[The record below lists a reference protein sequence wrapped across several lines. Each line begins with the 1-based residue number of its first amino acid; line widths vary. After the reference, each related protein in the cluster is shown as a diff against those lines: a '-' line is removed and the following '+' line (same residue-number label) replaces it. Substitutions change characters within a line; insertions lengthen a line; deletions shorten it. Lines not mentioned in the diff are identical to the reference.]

1 MHWKHLSKHSQMH
14 WYLRFKIL
22 LSDTKN
28 ITFLVNT
35 NHKNVSHIYYTTTHI
50 CGKNNTFLRRISCL
64 IFSLF
69 PKCLCPCDLSID
81 SVHFRFMSEK
91 KAILAYNKDFDRKT
105 EQKRMSL

>member
-1 MHWKHLSKHSQMH
+1 MWQ
-14 WYLRFKIL
+14 
-22 LSDTKN
+22 
-28 ITFLVNT
+28 
-35 NHKNVSHIYYTTTHI
+35 
-50 CGKNNTFLRRISCL
+50 KNNTFLRRISCL

-105 EQKRMSL
+105 EQKRMSLCSVAKNVTTESESAQLQAYKLVMLMN